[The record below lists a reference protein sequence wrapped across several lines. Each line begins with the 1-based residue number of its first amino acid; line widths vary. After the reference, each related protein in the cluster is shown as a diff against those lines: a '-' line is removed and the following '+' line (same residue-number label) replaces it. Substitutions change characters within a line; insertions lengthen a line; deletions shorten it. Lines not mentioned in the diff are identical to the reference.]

1 MIIMADIVEE
11 VFTEEIDVGSSA
23 STGSSS
29 VTTDEFSFGQTPV
42 ADPVPSVSETAQKN
56 TTSVFREGEI
66 YTPVSTP
73 ATVVAKS
80 SVVAAT
86 EDMVTLDNLRAV
98 SAQFTSGCKSFNDV
112 VEGTGLSVSVVKAC
126 LDFMKNNGIAPL
138 VAQSGTF
145 YCSIN
150 NVSSFQEQL
159 KTCIQCHLTK

>member
-1 MIIMADIVEE
+1 MADIVEE
-11 VFTEEIDVGSSA
+11 VFTEEVDVGSSA
-23 STGSSS
+23 SSGSSS

-42 ADPVPSVSETAQKN
+42 AEPVAVATESEQKN
-56 TTSVFREGEI
+56 TTSLFREGEI

-73 ATVVAKS
+73 ATIVSKS

-98 SAQFTSGCKSFNDV
+98 SAQFTSGCKSFNDI
-112 VEGTGLSVSVVKAC
+112 VEGTGLSTSVVKAC
-126 LDFMKNNGIAPL
+126 LDFMRSNGIAPL

>member
-42 ADPVPSVSETAQKN
+42 AEPLVADDTEQKN

-73 ATVVAKS
+73 ATIVAKS

-159 KTCIQCHLTK
+159 KTCIQCHLSK

>member
-1 MIIMADIVEE
+1 MADIVEE
-11 VFTEEIDVGSSA
+11 VFTEEVDVGSSA
-23 STGSSS
+23 SSGSSS

-42 ADPVPSVSETAQKN
+42 AEPVAVATESEQKN
-56 TTSVFREGEI
+56 TTSLFREGEI

-73 ATVVAKS
+73 ATIVSKS

-98 SAQFTSGCKSFNDV
+98 SAQFTSGCKSFNDI
-112 VEGTGLSVSVVKAC
+112 VEGTGLSTSVVKAC
-126 LDFMKNNGIAPL
+126 LDFMRSNGIAPL
-138 VAQSGTF
+138 VAQSGAF